1 LRSLLSGL
9 DASVD
14 DEDSDGWLQLQALK
28 ATLYLLYLWVSAS
41 IVVALAGIVGI
52 VQARANLV
60 RAFSMHSFLDLIV
73 TVLSVAVLT
82 ILGVSTSRAA
92 SHEAVTV
99 TICEALQSRY
109 SSLLGW
115 GLEACEERWHAL
127 SLGVFLAVACLCLA
141 RAWCCLRLLQH
152 YTVLMR
158 ATVRPHREISTPEEH
173 QMLSPRRTSPK
184 QRIFLIPHT
193 APSISITPSSPANA
207 EFPPTPSTSSAA
219 AAEPSLK
226 MTVYAP
232 IEMTSE
238 QARHYQAQEMYIDS
252 RRSRRTREPSERP
265 RRDSEASSSTEVP
278 SSPSHPAELSKGKRA

>member
-1 LRSLLSGL
+1 
-9 DASVD
+9 
-14 DEDSDGWLQLQALK
+14 
-28 ATLYLLYLWVSAS
+28 
-41 IVVALAGIVGI
+41 
-52 VQARANLV
+52 
-60 RAFSMHSFLDLIV
+60 MHSFLDLIV

-207 EFPPTPSTSSAA
+207 EFPPTPSTSAA
-219 AAEPSLK
+219 APEPSPK
-226 MTVYAP
+226 PTVYAP
-232 IEMTSE
+232 VRCVALLCPAHASTLTPRPQIEMTSE